1 MYCSYKG
8 ERTREGERERE
19 RERERRKEREKE
31 AKKELVGGRGRE
43 DKSQKGCMI
52 SAENVK
58 KIFDK
63 NNSEPQP
70 NNSSSKL
77 VRIEI
82 IY

>member
-1 MYCSYKG
+1 MKG
-8 ERTREGERERE
+8 FDYLIEELCIVVIRERGRERESERERE
-19 RERERRKEREKE
+19 AER
-31 AKKELVGGRGRE
+31 GRGRE